1 MRIAVIAAILLVTG
15 GADAQDVRAQGKRAQ
30 DERARWASMSDQNQL
45 GLLEYCQAQGHV
57 PAEIVAR
64 QRAALPTSDTGS
76 ANAAGRTG
84 MIQYADPQVTLA
96 ADAAAS
102 GTTVAYR
109 CQMMGFAVR

>member
-1 MRIAVIAAILLVTG
+1 MRNAVVALVLLATG
-15 GADAQDVRAQGKRAQ
+15 GAHAEDVRAQ
-30 DERARWASMSDQNQL
+30 DERTRWAIMSDQNQL

-57 PAEIVAR
+57 PAEIVTW
-64 QRAALPTSDTGS
+64 QRAALPTADTGP

-84 MIQYADPQVTLA
+84 IIQYTDPQVTLA

-102 GTTVAYR
+102 GTTIAYR